1 MHKITIIGHLGRD
14 PEMRYTP
21 SGDSVTS
28 FSVASSRRYRTSSG
42 EQREETMWFNINA
55 WGRIGEACNQYLT
68 KGRQVY
74 VEGTFSNRI
83 YQGNDGQ
90 PRVSNDVR
98 ATEVQF
104 LSQGGAGME
113 SDRPAYGGGPGG
125 DEGDEYGGG
134 GGGGNFGGGGRSS
147 GGGGYGGG
155 GSGGGGGGSGGGGG
169 YGGRGGY
176 DTPNDDIDDLPF

>member
-113 SDRPAYGGGPGG
+113 SDRPAYGGGSGGG
-125 DEGDEYGGG
+125 DEMDEY
-134 GGGGNFGGGGRSS
+134 GGGRSS

-155 GSGGGGGGSGGGGG
+155 SGGYGSGGGGG